1 VALEV
6 RPNVRREEQVIVTNV
21 RFTFQYAMLIITVDE
36 QDPAQVLNPSDH
48 SQIVSYA
55 MELAKEDGFTFRL
68 SDAYVELEAF

>member
-1 VALEV
+1 
-6 RPNVRREEQVIVTNV
+6 
-21 RFTFQYAMLIITVDE
+21 MLIITVDE

-55 MELAKEDGFTFRL
+55 MELAKEDGFTFLL